1 MLALTC
7 RFYTLL
13 FMVAKKEAFNYTVV
27 AMSHKEMEILF
38 SRHAIEQMEQRG
50 ILKEEVIETIRSGEH
65 SIAKKGRNAF
75 RKNFAFEKNWG
86 EKFYRVK
93 QVMPIAIEEHNRL
106 IVVTAYAFYF

>member
-1 MLALTC
+1 MLTLC
-7 RFYTLL
+7 YYTLL
-13 FMVAKKEAFNYTVV
+13 FIVAKNKAFDYT
-27 AMSHKEMEILF
+27 AASMNFKEMEIHF
-38 SRHAIEQMEQRG
+38 SRHALEQMEQRG
-50 ILKEEVIETIRSGEH
+50 ILKEEIIETVRNGEH

-86 EKFYRVK
+86 KKFYMVK